1 MKKVFQATKV
11 TMSAMKAIFE
21 YWVLHQKNKDKL

>member
-1 MKKVFQATKV
+1 MKQVFQAAKMTA
-11 TMSAMKAIFE
+11 SAMKAMVE